1 MWKARVEKKNN
12 PGNELWK
19 QEFMKLLK
27 IFMFQRVCGIHIC
40 LFCCGSFVHQ
50 SCFPPRCAEWDGAAF
65 PSRDPFI
72 LGAMA
77 VAPGRTGCPCCQ
89 PAGLT
94 AAGFSHPHQFAPQWH
109 KLRASVLSASLC
121 LYTSLCS
128 CLLSAF
134 SVHCRFGPG
143 TFSSFPCFAGRKQ
156 TESTA
161 SNNSHPCPIHPI
173 ENPEQHF
180 QASLHSTSQSWNHT
194 KQAVKIWPFKNN
206 NSVRDRQYYRKI
218 FPIVNFC
225 SGCVMLTRWNLI
237 AKGL

>member
-1 MWKARVEKKNN
+1 MNYESKN
-12 PGNELWK
+12 LWNYSK
-19 QEFMKLLK
+19 YSCSKGSVGFTS
-27 IFMFQRVCGIHIC
+27 VCFAVGVLSISPVP
-40 LFCCGSFVHQ
+40 LPDVQ
-50 SCFPPRCAEWDGAAF
+50 DGMEQLF

-109 KLRASVLSASLC
+109 KLIASVLSASLC

-143 TFSSFPCFAGRKQ
+143 TFSSFPWFAGRKQ

-225 SGCVMLTRWNLI
+225 SACVMLTHWNLI